1 MNLPNKLTVLR
12 ILLVPVFLLFF
23 LCPQIPLHYL
33 WAAIAFACS
42 AITDC
47 IDGKIARKYYMVT
60 DFGKFLDPLADKI
73 LVMSALICLIPIGL
87 AGPVMVV
94 IILARDFLVTS
105 LRLVASGKGTV
116 IVANL
121 WGKLKTVS
129 QMVAICVV
137 LVLLALGQLVAF
149 PYVWIYLIDQIL
161 LWIATFFTILSGV
174 IYLWQNRSFIS
185 DVI

>member
-12 ILLVPVFLLFF
+12 ILLVPIFLLFF

-33 WAAIAFACS
+33 WAAITFAVS

-47 IDGKIARKYYMVT
+47 IDGRIARKYNMVT

-73 LVMSALICLIPIGL
+73 LVTSALICFIPSGL
-87 AGPVMVV
+87 AGPVMVI

-116 IVANL
+116 ISANI
-121 WGKLKTVS
+121 WGKCKTVS
-129 QMVAICVV
+129 QMAAISVI
-137 LVLLALGQLVAF
+137 LLLLAVGQLIALPSFWV
-149 PYVWIYLIDQIL
+149 YLTSQIL
-161 LWIATFFTILSGV
+161 LWIATLFTILSGI
-174 IYLWQNRSFIS
+174 IYLWQNRAFLL
-185 DVI
+185 DGV